1 MQRIAEFI
9 VANWDAIAGIAVT
22 VIAWLWSRPVIAERK
37 AKADEWLR
45 VHRLNAAV
53 DIATGIVSEVYRAT
67 VRELK
72 SAGKFDAD
80 SKARVANEAASA
92 LRRELTENGLAMLQN
107 LAPALVELA
116 VNRMKVDAIT
126 AAPIDGPEIDQ

>member
-80 SKARVANEAASA
+80 AKARVANEAASA

-126 AAPIDGPEIDQ
+126 AAPVDGPELVQ